1 MSHTI
6 HDIAVAKQ
14 IGSYSDAIEVAP
26 NLRWLMTSGTPG
38 FTEAD
43 QVSADITGQSELAWE
58 NVLRVLAKA
67 GMAVHDI
74 VKVTQYLTRA
84 EDIKAYS
91 LVRKPLSRHGEA
103 GLHATRHSS
112 ACLAE
117 PARRSGDHCRQGR
130 VAAPECGHRT
140 GRLVLS
146 AARTSDAQ
154 RPASAARELFARNT
168 A

>member
-14 IGSYSDAIEVAP
+14 IGAYSDAIEVAP

-58 NVLRVLAKA
+58 NVLRVLSKA
-67 GMAVHDI
+67 GMTVHDI
-74 VKVTQYLTRA
+74 VKVTQYLTHA

-117 PARRSGDHCRQGR
+117 SAR
-130 VAAPECGHRT
+130 
-140 GRLVLS
+140 
-146 AARTSDAQ
+146 
-154 RPASAARELFARNT
+154 
-168 A
+168 